1 MNVAPVLPASNT
13 TLSNWRSGLW
23 HPYGPSMVTVFNLK
37 GDQWWWLVGVTEH
50 TLLVYQLSPA
60 TSGHV

>member
-1 MNVAPVLPASNT
+1 
-13 TLSNWRSGLW
+13 
-23 HPYGPSMVTVFNLK
+23 MVTVFNLK